1 LVGRLPDFKPN
12 NSKKMRILSMGFV
25 FFVIWCFVSAW
36 LYNDHLLPAMRKPI
50 TLQTIPEKSTREAD
64 SLMKLKASMP
74 QHLLIY
80 FEFNG
85 SKFKPD
91 PQTDNSI
98 SSFKTWLEKYPQSM
112 LSVSGHT
119 DLVGTAEYNNK
130 LALKRALV
138 VSKYIEEKGI
148 NVSRMIT
155 ASKGSTEPAA
165 DYLTAEGR
173 AKNRR
178 TEISIKMQ

>member
-1 LVGRLPDFKPN
+1 
-12 NSKKMRILSMGFV
+12 MRILITGFV
-25 FFVIWCFVSAW
+25 CFVIWCFVSAW
-36 LYNDHLLPAMRKPI
+36 LYNDILLPAMRKPV
-50 TLQTIPEKSTREAD
+50 TVQTIPEAPTHEAD

-74 QHLLIY
+74 KNLLIY
-80 FEFNG
+80 FEFNE

-91 PQTDNSI
+91 PQTDNSVLQ
-98 SSFKTWLEKYPQSM
+98 FKAWLEKYPQSM
-112 LSVSGHT
+112 LSVTGHT

-130 LALKRALV
+130 LGLKRAQA
-138 VSKYIEEKGI
+138 VSTYLEKQGV
-148 NVSRMIT
+148 NATRMT
-155 ASKGSTEPAA
+155 MDSKGSTEPAA

>member
-1 LVGRLPDFKPN
+1 
-12 NSKKMRILSMGFV
+12 MRILITGFV

-36 LYNDHLLPAMRKPI
+36 LYNDKLLPVMKKPV
-50 TLQTIPEKSTREAD
+50 TMQTIPEKQTNEAD

-74 QHLLIY
+74 KNLLIY
-80 FEFNG
+80 FEFND

-91 PQTDNSI
+91 PQIDNSVTE
-98 SSFKTWLEKYPQSM
+98 FKAWLEKYPLSM

-119 DLVGTAEYNNK
+119 DLVGTAEYNYK
-130 LALKRALV
+130 LALKRAQV
-138 VSKYIEEKGI
+138 VGTYLENKGV
-148 NVSRMIT
+148 NTSRMIT
-155 ASKGSTEPAA
+155 DSRGSTEPAA

-178 TEISIKMQ
+178 TEISIKMN